1 MWVSHHSPPSA
12 KNSVPTTPTLR
23 WPTRW
28 PTSEAGTDRTA
39 TIAGPGA
46 SIRPAVRI
54 GSAQTVVTNRTVPSS
69 ITPKPIKKTTIATP
83 ANAKPRTLSS
93 SGYDRGRMSRR
104 AGGHR
109 GDQQHRG
116 REERDDPRGA
126 PAPVGALDDCQGEG
140 ADASGEEGASSGVR
154 ASPGPVARLVQDL
167 EAHRERSEHE
177 RNVHEEHEAP
187 ASLDEQTPDRRP
199 RSGRGAA
206 RGRPDSDG
214 DLAAVRRELRQQQ
227 GERGGEH

>member
-28 PTSEAGTDRTA
+28 PTREAGTDRTA

-69 ITPKPIKKTTIATP
+69 ITPKPMKKTTIATP

-93 SGYDRGRMSRR
+93 SGSTTGAGCRVER
-104 AGGHR
+104 AATAAT
-109 GDQQHRG
+109 QQHRG
-116 REERDDPRGA
+116 RKEPDDPRGA

-140 ADASGEEGASSGVR
+140 ADASGKEGGSS
-154 ASPGPVARLVQDL
+154 
-167 EAHRERSEHE
+167 
-177 RNVHEEHEAP
+177 
-187 ASLDEQTPDRRP
+187 
-199 RSGRGAA
+199 
-206 RGRPDSDG
+206 
-214 DLAAVRRELRQQQ
+214 
-227 GERGGEH
+227 